1 MGNNISI
8 IVGATIGIILL
19 LILIIITIIYYYKHS
34 HYNQTKDS
42 LHSVIINKHIRS
54 ISFINNDYHNN
65 TTLLVSPRRLA
76 ILELQQQQ
84 EFNYENSS
92 FDLNELTN
100 SKTMRF

>member
-19 LILIIITIIYYYKHS
+19 LILIIITIIYFYKQS
-34 HYNQTKDS
+34 RQNQSKDS

-65 TTLLVSPRRLA
+65 MTLLVSPRRLA
-76 ILELQQQQ
+76 ILELQQQ
-84 EFNYENSS
+84 FNYENSS
-92 FDLNELTN
+92 FDLNELTHP
-100 SKTMRF
+100 KTIRF

>member
-19 LILIIITIIYYYKHS
+19 LILIIITIIYFYKQFRQ
-34 HYNQTKDS
+34 NQSKNS

-65 TTLLVSPRRLA
+65 RTLLVSPRRLA

-92 FDLNELTN
+92 FDLNELTHP
-100 SKTMRF
+100 KTIRF